1 MPRLQML
8 QAADSIDYIRK
19 GGTAKKLKVLKDS
32 MKTDYGRKK

>member
-8 QAADSIDYIRK
+8 QAADSIEYIRK
-19 GGTAKKLKVLKDS
+19 GGIAKKLKVLKDS